1 MFEKKKI
8 MVIVAHPDDEI
19 LGLGGTINKL
29 IKNYQ
34 ADVHTLILGEGI
46 TSRSELRD
54 RKKWMKQ
61 LDIHN
66 SNIEMAKSII
76 GYQSLST
83 YQFPDN
89 RFDTIPLLDII
100 KVVENEKE
108 KFCPNIIFTHH
119 HGDLNIDH
127 QITNKAVIT
136 SCRPINSKTPEA
148 IISFETP
155 SSTEWNIQNIE
166 NLFQPNLFFKI
177 SKSNLD
183 AKIKAMESYIY
194 EKRKFPHPR
203 SPEALEILAKRN
215 GLIIGAEYAESF
227 EILRFIKN

>member
-29 IKNYQ
+29 IKSYK

-61 LDIHN
+61 LDTHN

-108 KFCPNIIFTHH
+108 NFLPDIIFTHH

-136 SCRPINSKTPEA
+136 SCRPIDSKTPEA